1 MYYSLTPMKKI
12 LTVLVLLLP
21 LAGYAQTQEAALY
34 REGEQMNVLA
44 TIRLNQSMVKG
55 VKAFVLQPQISDGEH
70 VVKLSPIGMYTQQKF
85 YPYLKAYGFNRSKGE
100 MIYTQEQL
108 PTTVRISTEVPYER
122 WMDGAQLQLVHLYE
136 GCCGDSGIE
145 AVDSL
150 ATYLEDSIRFTPV
163 FRQIPRELTM
173 KTASL
178 GGSAA
183 IDFAV
188 SSTKLDEKF
197 HNNAAELGKIAQ
209 SIREVTNDDSMI
221 LEEVIIRAQASP
233 EGKYAT
239 NERLAKARSQAV
251 LGYVSSHFDFTDGV
265 IKAEAVAEN
274 WEGLREYVES
284 SSLKNREKILDIIDN
299 EDLTPDTKEQ
309 RIRSKYPA
317 DWKTLGK
324 DCFPFLRRTAYI
336 ISYKTVD
343 VEASI
348 TNVEKATKA
357 MEAGNFEAAAAFL
370 ARCGDDP
377 EAEFARGTY
386 FGSMGLYEEAAI
398 HYQKAAD
405 GGIKEAKE
413 LAAELGRAKYI
424 NPDKPVPEEEVPAE
438 E

>member
-1 MYYSLTPMKKI
+1 
-12 LTVLVLLLP
+12 
-21 LAGYAQTQEAALY
+21 
-34 REGEQMNVLA
+34 MNVMA

-55 VKAFVLQPQISDGEH
+55 IKAFVLQPQISDGEH
-70 VVKLSPIGMYTQQKF
+70 VVKLSPIGMYTKQKF
-85 YPYLKAYGFNRSKGE
+85 YPYLNAYGFNGSKGE
-100 MIYTQEQL
+100 MVYSQEQL
-108 PTTVRISTEVPYER
+108 PATVRIATQVPYER
-122 WMDGAQLQLVHLYE
+122 WMDGAQLQLVHLYD
-136 GCCGDSGIE
+136 GCCGDSGTE

-150 ATYLEDSIRFTPV
+150 TTYLEDSIRFTPV
-163 FRQIPRELTM
+163 FRDIPRELTM

-197 HNNAAELGKIAQ
+197 HNNATELGKIAQ
-209 SIREVTNDDSMI
+209 SIQEVANDDSMI

-239 NERLAKARSQAV
+239 NERLAQGRAQAV
-251 LGYVSSHFDFTDGV
+251 LGYVSSHFDFTEGV
-265 IKAEAVAEN
+265 IKAESVAEN
-274 WEGLREYVES
+274 WEGLREYVEE
-284 SSLKNREKILDIIDN
+284 SSLKNKEGILAIIDD
-299 EDLTPDTKEQ
+299 EALSPDTKEQ
-309 RIRSKYPA
+309 RIRSKYAA

-324 DCFPFLRRTAYI
+324 DCFPYLRRTAYI

-357 MEAGNFEAAAAFL
+357 MEAGNFEAAAAYL
-370 ARCGDDP
+370 ARCGEDA
-377 EAEFARGTY
+377 ESEFARGTY
-386 FGSMGLYEEAAI
+386 FGCMGQYEEAAS
-398 HYQKAAD
+398 HYQKAAE

-413 LAAELGRAKYI
+413 LAAELGRARYF
-424 NPDKPVPEEEVPAE
+424 NPDKPVPEEEVPTE